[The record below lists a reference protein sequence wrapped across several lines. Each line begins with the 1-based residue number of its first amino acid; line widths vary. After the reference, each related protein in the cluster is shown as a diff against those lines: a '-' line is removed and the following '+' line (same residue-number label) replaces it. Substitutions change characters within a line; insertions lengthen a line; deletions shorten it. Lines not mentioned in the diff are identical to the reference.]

1 MNKIFYFLLC
11 ITLFN
16 NTINADSP
24 LTSTDFYK
32 AYLDIP
38 EVLEASKSDGVLTSN
53 FFNFLNAKENKI
65 DAKIA
70 LINAL
75 KWNLRGKKNAQVYI
89 NKLFALN
96 KNYTSNNFYLKAS
109 AEELICYSYI
119 KAMDNYFDVNKAL
132 VFANKALEIKPKS
145 LTINM
150 IHSLIKAQTKIYNQD
165 NWCEIYKLVS
175 IVIKNNSLNKD
186 FRVQAV
192 HIIKN
197 YTDLYKKNCK
207 LFLVKNY

>member
-32 AYLDIP
+32 AYLDVP
-38 EVLEASKSDGVLTSN
+38 EVLEASKSDGVLSSN

-75 KWNLRGKKNAQVYI
+75 KWNLKGKKNAQVYI
-89 NKLFALN
+89 NKLFTLN

-150 IHSLIKAQTKIYNQD
+150 IHSLIKAQTKIYNHD
-165 NWCEIYKLVS
+165 NWCEIYKLAS
-175 IVIKNNSLNKD
+175 SVIKNNSFNKD
-186 FRVQAV
+186 FRKQAILV
-192 HIIKN
+192 IRKYI
-197 YTDLYKKNCK
+197 DLNKM
-207 LFLVKNY
+207 